1 MMVHN
6 PKLRYMTYTLSL
18 SVLLL
23 SNELTLKFLF
33 ATTAASFVPS
43 CGPENSTYISA
54 IVQIIFYYQWEYS
67 ENLKVSFMSRN
78 IS

>member
-1 MMVHN
+1 MMIHN

-43 CGPENSTYISA
+43 YGPENSPYTSA
-54 IVQIIFYYQWEYS
+54 IVHIIFYYQWEYS